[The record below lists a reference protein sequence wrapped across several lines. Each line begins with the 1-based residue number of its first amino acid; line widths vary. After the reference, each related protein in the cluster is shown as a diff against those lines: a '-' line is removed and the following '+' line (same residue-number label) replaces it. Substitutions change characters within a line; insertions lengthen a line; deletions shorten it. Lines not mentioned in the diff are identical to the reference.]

1 MTSSDRNESARM
13 SIPRVT
19 LTVARGLLG
28 SVVEHWRLSLFSLV
42 AAFVIWFVI
51 QDVENPRVEAVFPE
65 DGAPASIV
73 VKPVNAD
80 RLIPND
86 EYRVSVDVEG
96 READLKSLTVDDF
109 EATIDV
115 KGIPAN
121 TPTEVPVRVTSSR
134 NGVKVLAVHPPTVSV
149 TVEPLIEQEF
159 EVRLNPTGQ
168 LVAGYEV
175 ADRKLEPLTVKV
187 SGLQD
192 RINNVTSVD
201 FDVNLSALREGTNV
215 IEGEFR
221 ARSLVGNE
229 VGVTVTPNRGRV
241 TYTVRQLNVTR
252 SVPVIAA
259 TSGVVAPG
267 YRITNLVVE
276 PATISVSGPADRMA
290 SLTELRTEAV
300 PVTNAT
306 GEIRLTRNIDTQLDN
321 LTLERK
327 QVSVRV
333 AVEPIVCAGSS
344 DSTPCSGVTL
354 PVAPLVVDQPG
365 GLVVTN
371 ALRLNI
377 QLTGPLV
384 ELAKLTPTSIT
395 ARISLANAVVGT
407 GFYPVTVV
415 IPANLSNLG
424 IRAETPPAVQVTLE
438 AATP

>member
-1 MTSSDRNESARM
+1 
-13 SIPRVT
+13 
-19 LTVARGLLG
+19 
-28 SVVEHWRLSLFSLV
+28 
-42 AAFVIWFVI
+42 
-51 QDVENPRVEAVFPE
+51 
-65 DGAPASIV
+65 
-73 VKPVNAD
+73 
-80 RLIPND
+80 
-86 EYRVSVDVEG
+86 
-96 READLKSLTVDDF
+96 
-109 EATIDV
+109 
-115 KGIPAN
+115 
-121 TPTEVPVRVTSSR
+121 
-134 NGVKVLAVHPPTVSV
+134 
-149 TVEPLIEQEF
+149 
-159 EVRLNPTGQ
+159 
-168 LVAGYEV
+168 
-175 ADRKLEPLTVKV
+175 
-187 SGLQD
+187 
-192 RINNVTSVD
+192 
-201 FDVNLSALREGTNV
+201 
-215 IEGEFR
+215 
-221 ARSLVGNE
+221 
-229 VGVTVTPNRGRV
+229 
-241 TYTVRQLNVTR
+241 
-252 SVPVIAA
+252 
-259 TSGVVAPG
+259 
-267 YRITNLVVE
+267 
-276 PATISVSGPADRMA
+276 SVSGPADRMA